1 MQCTITPPSVWR
13 TERMLINIPERR
25 KLQAGVPRR
34 GFCQKRLR
42 VTCTNLINRIY
53 PKSSGFGSTSAFIV
67 PEVDAKAKTS

>member
-13 TERMLINIPERR
+13 TERMLIFPSAGNF
-25 KLQAGVPRR
+25 KLVCSEE
-34 GFCQKRLR
+34 GFVKNRLR

-53 PKSSGFGSTSAFIV
+53 PKSSGFGSTSGFIV